1 MVWLGRSDFR
11 LHSKVLNAGGTTR
24 FHLSSADVGIL
35 GAMKCQFKHSDS
47 CERTLTPEEG
57 GLLLTMNQVRIDFSS
72 ETTV

>member
-11 LHSKVLNAGGTTR
+11 YIAKFSTLGGTTR

-35 GAMKCQFKHSDS
+35 GGMKCQFKHSDS

-72 ETTV
+72 ETTI